1 MALDA
6 GGSGASYKRPVTNDE
21 RYYAAQNQLK
31 DRYEKTGSVGFPAPW
46 EYGTENKPF
55 TIQNLRNKISGV
67 NQLSKFY
74 FDLPK
79 IRNESSD
86 RSNLV
91 KRAWEKTTKDTPD
104 AAQAL
109 KNIYFYSENITIP
122 MRGINTDPHV
132 YANGY
137 KFEAPIGTNYGD
149 GDIAITMIVDKDYY
163 LYDFFMNWMNE
174 IHSKDTGY
182 FSFHDQYVTDIDIY
196 QLNNVD
202 ISFPKNTNFDN
213 MIADTTKGFVNYK
226 VSLGN
231 CYPKSVTAIEFK
243 HEAANERTKITVG
256 FTYEKIDYI
265 NPKKGITEKL
275 PEFYNTDNLN
285 QLEDRYNLAGINMN
299 LPIPK
304 APPYDPTK
312 DPSLNF
318 GGQGLDPTSLRG
330 PEYNTNDY
338 FAQQQEYYVTIA
350 PEWTHI
356 DDIGPPEYFV
366 GPHESFDP
374 YADNNMQFPTAEEFR
389 RVRGDNYNVIN
400 QAELNNIITTIES
413 QNPPQWEYDENSMSW
428 SQNPEW
434 KSEQEIQNE
443 AIEQWFNYT
452 RKKLTID
459 SETLQEEI
467 ESQLEDIERN
477 QETSLYITDENG
489 FAIENP
495 NYDHRRYPGE
505 TDEEFAERRAKI
517 SLGVVDVPDRGEFTD
532 DEGNFDMES
541 FSRYMADNITNQDV
555 IDRFNRTLP
564 AGMTPTG
571 NPDRKHQTF
580 EEIYDRLKEDNDSL
594 PDEIIVSP
602 GPGVN
607 HVITKPNPEKKTELE
622 LYNEAINELAGY
634 GNSTSN
640 VGPETIMVP
649 SKNDGRQPVP
659 ASIVNDPNPEVFEE
673 YARKVYEE
681 GGPDYRDFAEQ
692 KTEWWDEKQ
701 LRNMAHIQTRNN
713 EVSNNLQ
720 NLLLNEDH
728 GYTPRDILLH
738 TLPEEMNSFDID
750 NPQTETQKVKAALY
764 KRLAVGEGTV
774 PLNERETNILID
786 IINPQYGLS
795 IPHGTNL
802 FENPTVIN
810 EAMRGRGFDQE
821 LFVHFREKEL
831 DMTMEEA
838 DTQMNRLNQATNSL
852 NNVVNNI
859 NTNHAISM
867 LNRAGEH
874 GQQIQNAK
882 DAAQMEKIEE
892 IRENYRQELNSPTRN
907 FWRDMVEQ
915 QRQDRIDKGGNP
927 QYTGREQAI
936 MDAADDGKMTSQ
948 DLHTFASVLHQE
960 QIDEN
965 RVYRTSLE
973 EGFKPEEVGVNAYYN
988 FQAAKQHTNH
998 ETTVHTPVTTE
1009 EERFRIAGK
1018 SLAQQLRESQ
1028 AAAGYASNLD
1038 VPTDQLQ
1045 LMSYLKRYEE
1055 LGPDE
1060 RNRVLVVT
1068 RAIIEENRE
1077 NQL

>member
-1 MALDA
+1 MAVQSL
-6 GGSGASYKRPVTNDE
+6 NDQ

-31 DRYEKTGSVGFPAPW
+31 DRYEKTGAVGTPAPW
-46 EYGTENKPF
+46 EYGTETTPF

-86 RSNLV
+86 RTNLV
-91 KRAWEKTTKDTPD
+91 KKAWDLTTADLPG
-104 AAQAL
+104 ASQAL

-132 YANGY
+132 YANGF

-163 LYDFFMNWMNE
+163 LYDFFMNWMNQ
-174 IHSKDTGY
+174 IHSKNTGY

-196 QLNNVD
+196 QLNNVGVD
-202 ISFPKNTNFDN
+202 FSKNSNFDN

-256 FTYEKIDYI
+256 FTYEKIDYE
-265 NPKKGITEKL
+265 NPKRNKIDL
-275 PEFYNTDNLN
+275 SVPIDPRFANIN
-285 QLEDRYNLAGINMN
+285 QLEERYNLPFVNK
-299 LPIPK
+299 PQPE
-304 APPYDPTK
+304 APFYDPTK

-318 GGQGLDPTSLRG
+318 GAQGADTSTDSKMFNVEDYYKQRDDF
-330 PEYNTNDY
+330 YKAASFDY
-338 FAQQQEYYVTIA
+338 FDHPTM
-350 PEWTHI
+350 
-356 DDIGPPEYFV
+356 
-366 GPHESFDP
+366 ES
-374 YADNNMQFPTAEEFR
+374 PTAEDFR
-389 RVRGDNYNVIN
+389 RVRGDNFNAIN
-400 QAELNNIITTIES
+400 EAELDNIITTIES
-413 QNPPQWEYDENSMSW
+413 RNPPKWVYDEDSMRW

-434 KSEQEIQNE
+434 QSEQEIRNE
-443 AIEQWFNYT
+443 AIEQWFEYT
-452 RKKLTID
+452 REKLTID

-489 FAIENP
+489 YAIENP

-555 IDRFNRTLP
+555 IDQFNRTLP

-634 GNSTSN
+634 GNSRSN
-640 VGPETIMVP
+640 VGPETIMAP
-649 SKNDGRQPVP
+649 SKADGMHPVP
-659 ASIVNDPNPEVFEE
+659 ASIVNDPNPQVLEQ
-673 YARKVYEE
+673 YAKTLYDE
-681 GGPDYRDFAEQ
+681 GGPDIRDFATQKAEWAEEQ
-692 KTEWWDEKQ
+692 H
-701 LRNMAHIQTRNN
+701 LRNMAHVQLENS
-713 EVSNNLQ
+713 EVSDKLQ
-720 NLLLNEDH
+720 DLLLNEDRN
-728 GYTPRDILLH
+728 YSPEDVLH
-738 TLPEEMNSFDID
+738 TLPEEMNKFDVD
-750 NPQTETQKVKAALY
+750 NPQTETQKVKAALIN
-764 KRLAVGEGTV
+764 RLAVGEGTV
-774 PLNERETNILID
+774 PLNERETNILLD
-786 IINPQYGLS
+786 IVNDQYGLS

-802 FENPTVIN
+802 YENPRAITD
-810 EAMRGRGFDQE
+810 AMRGRGFDQE
-821 LFVHFREKEL
+821 LFVHFREREREL
-831 DMTMEEA
+831 TEDQANMQT
-838 DTQMNRLNQATNSL
+838 LSVNQATNAL
-852 NNVVNNI
+852 NDVVNNI
-859 NTNHAISM
+859 NANHAISM

-874 GQQIQNAK
+874 GQQIQDAK
-882 DAAQMEKIEE
+882 DAAQMKKIEE

-1077 NQL
+1077 KQL